1 MFLSGPR
8 ILCRGPKGFFFSL
21 NSLYVVCLFSN
32 LAILFFVPFQCLFQL
47 FNSVVVFQF
56 QLQCIVRSVSHCS
69 VRFIFVSVVVRLV
82 LVSTSVYRS
91 VGVPFK
97 CSFQFS
103 FSYRIL
109 VSTSVYC
116 SVGVPFQCSF
126 QFLSVVVRLVS
137 HFSVRFSFVSVSFS
151 WCPIS
156 VFISVAFQ
164 LSYFSFNFSVLFGR
178 CPNFSVRFSVRFS
191 FVSVVFR
198 SVSHFS
204 VRVRFSFHL
213 VGF

>member
-8 ILCRGPKGFFFSL
+8 ILCRGPKGFFSSP
-21 NSLYVVCLFSN
+21 NSLYAVCLFSN

-82 LVSTSVYRS
+82 LVSTSVYLS

-116 SVGVPFQCSF
+116 SVGVPFQCLFQCSFQLSLGWFLVSSSVYCSVGVPFQCLFQLCFSCRILVSTSVYRSVGVPFQCSF
-126 QFLSVVVRLVS
+126 QFG
-137 HFSVRFSFVSVSFS
+137 
-151 WCPIS
+151 
-156 VFISVAFQ
+156 
-164 LSYFSFNFSVLFGR
+164 FGIPYLAYLIQIVY
-178 CPNFSVRFSVRFS
+178 CWLKIITITLKKL
-191 FVSVVFR
+191 
-198 SVSHFS
+198 H
-204 VRVRFSFHL
+204 
-213 VGF
+213 